1 MCDKDTCNDASCCGE
16 CEPWNCLE
24 QQINDALA
32 TKEGQLQG
40 YVDEA
45 KDAAA
50 ESKASAEASA
60 QSAAE
65 SKEFRDE
72 AETAAS
78 TAVAAEGVVLGVAN
92 TLQDT
97 ADKLEQIADELG
109 TAIAGVAVSSWFYTT
124 VSENQTVI
132 PVPANK
138 NAVDVQSI
146 YIEGARQSPFRGF
159 EFDKT
164 AMIITLA
171 EPLPLGLEIEIILG
185 TYNSDNPNDFAHTL
199 ASNNGASLV
208 GTARGITVQQTIDE
222 LNRSFQ
228 DGGVLRSLNDTLLDK
243 STIPYQEYVWSGD
256 SSTLPKVVP
265 AGSTPATTGGV
276 GIGAWLSVGDASL
289 RSNLASSEDGKGDSL
304 LCVKQPFTNSSSR
317 TQHDKN
323 FDRVSI
329 LDFLGVKGDG
339 VTDCTAGIQFAAN
352 YSKLSGKAI
361 HLPAGN
367 YLTKDSIS
375 VSVGDHYS
383 KNGVVF
389 IGDGKGST
397 RITKDT
403 VGTINATYNAIFLV
417 DEGYNFTLKGIM
429 LYDQTEE
436 SYGVVFTSWFSGFY
450 ADDFYTFVTH
460 TGVLAVGDFF
470 INSVTNGM
478 LDGGKNG
485 FYMAASGTTNQ
496 FDGLF
501 AAGQSGYGY
510 RLAGGY
516 SRIGALACDGNKG
529 LPYYFSNFTGSIGS
543 LGAENPDDHR
553 QDGIAHFTGSSH
565 VTIDKIDTYGI
576 HLKDAASF
584 ITVDG
589 SSVSIDELVITGG
602 QNTGYLYNAISGYLS
617 IGIDMPS
624 GFTLTANSTTA
635 VVKVTG
641 RYGDDTRHFKNINM
655 DMTWIG
661 RYDLAGVSHST
672 AWPKAIHMNSYGQP
686 KRAGSDGSV
695 NNDYAV
701 KPNRGDIFLENN
713 PAVNPSVGYIILNP
727 GSGSLQDATYASIPI
742 RIGGTTAERPVTPP
756 QTTMYFDTTLGKPV
770 WYYGTGWV
778 DATGASV

>member
-1 MCDKDTCNDASCCGE
+1 MTVSTEVDHNEYTGNGVTTSFPYTFRIFKKSDLVVQVVDLNENITELILDTDYTVTGAGGYSGGNVILMAALANGYQISISRELPVTQETDLRNQGKFFAEVHEDAFDKLTM
-16 CEPWNCLE
+16 LI
-24 QQINDALA
+24 QQAISWLRLSLRKPSFVANYYDALNNYIRNLRDPSRPQDAA
-32 TKEGQLQG
+32 TKN
-40 YVDEA
+40 YVDSLASINLSRTLRTPEPIPELPGIEMRKNKIVA
-45 KDAAA
+45 MDNDGNPIMVLP
-50 ESKASAEASA
+50 ESG
-60 QSAAE
+60 SAA
-65 SKEFRDE
+65 D
-72 AETAAS
+72 
-78 TAVAAEGVVLGVAN
+78 VL
-92 TLQDT
+92 
-97 ADKLEQIADELG
+97 
-109 TAIAGVAVSSWFYTT
+109 
-124 VSENQTVI
+124 
-132 PVPANK
+132 
-138 NAVDVQSI
+138 
-146 YIEGARQSPFRGF
+146 IE
-159 EFDKT
+159 
-164 AMIITLA
+164 
-171 EPLPLGLEIEIILG
+171 
-185 TYNSDNPNDFAHTL
+185 
-199 ASNNGASLV
+199 
-208 GTARGITVQQTIDE
+208 
-222 LNRSFQ
+222 
-228 DGGVLRSLNDTLLDK
+228 
-243 STIPYQEYVWSGD
+243 
-256 SSTLPKVVP
+256 
-265 AGSTPATTGGV
+265 
-276 GIGAWLSVGDASL
+276 
-289 RSNLASSEDGKGDSL
+289 LASSEDGKGDSL

-323 FDRVSI
+323 LDRVSI

-352 YSKLSGKAI
+352 YSKLTGKAI
-361 HLPAGN
+361 DFPAGN

-375 VSVGDHYS
+375 ISVGDHYS

-429 LYDQTEE
+429 LYDQTAE

-478 LDGGKNG
+478 LDGGQNG

-686 KRAGSDGSV
+686 RRAGSDGSV
-695 NNDYAV
+695 INDYAV

-713 PAVNPSVGYIILNP
+713 PAVNPSAGYIILNP

-742 RIGGTTAERPVTPP
+742 RIGGTTADRPVTPP

-778 DATGASV
+778 DATGSAA

>member
-1 MCDKDTCNDASCCGE
+1 MTVSTEVDHNEYTGNGVTTSFPYTFRIFKKSDLVVQVVDLNENITELILDTDYTVTGAGGYSGGNVILMAALANGYQISISRELPVTQETDLRNQGKFFAEVHEDAFDKLTM
-16 CEPWNCLE
+16 LI
-24 QQINDALA
+24 QQAISWLRLSLRKPSFVANYYDALNNYIRNLRDPSRPQDAA
-32 TKEGQLQG
+32 TKN
-40 YVDEA
+40 YVDSLASINLSRTLRTPEPIPELPGIEMRKNKIVA
-45 KDAAA
+45 MDNDGNPIMVLP
-50 ESKASAEASA
+50 ESG
-60 QSAAE
+60 SAA
-65 SKEFRDE
+65 D
-72 AETAAS
+72 
-78 TAVAAEGVVLGVAN
+78 VL
-92 TLQDT
+92 
-97 ADKLEQIADELG
+97 
-109 TAIAGVAVSSWFYTT
+109 
-124 VSENQTVI
+124 
-132 PVPANK
+132 
-138 NAVDVQSI
+138 
-146 YIEGARQSPFRGF
+146 IE
-159 EFDKT
+159 
-164 AMIITLA
+164 
-171 EPLPLGLEIEIILG
+171 
-185 TYNSDNPNDFAHTL
+185 
-199 ASNNGASLV
+199 
-208 GTARGITVQQTIDE
+208 
-222 LNRSFQ
+222 
-228 DGGVLRSLNDTLLDK
+228 
-243 STIPYQEYVWSGD
+243 
-256 SSTLPKVVP
+256 
-265 AGSTPATTGGV
+265 
-276 GIGAWLSVGDASL
+276 
-289 RSNLASSEDGKGDSL
+289 LASSEDGKGDSL

-323 FDRVSI
+323 FDRISI

-339 VTDCTAGIQFAAN
+339 DTDCTAGIQFAAN
-352 YSKLSGKAI
+352 YSKLTGKAI
-361 HLPAGN
+361 YYPSGN
-367 YLTKDSIS
+367 YLIKDSIS
-375 VSVGDHYS
+375 ISVGDHYS

-403 VGTINATYNAIFLV
+403 VGTVNATYNAIFLV

-501 AAGQSGYGY
+501 SAGQSGYGY

-543 LGAENPDDHR
+543 LGAENPDDYR

-565 VTIDKIDTYGI
+565 VTIGKIDTYGI

-624 GFTLTANSTTA
+624 GFTLTANSTSA

-641 RYGDDTRHFKNINM
+641 RYGDDTRHFKNENM
-655 DMTWIG
+655 DMTWVG
-661 RYDLAGVSHST
+661 KYDLAGVSHST

-686 KRAGSDGSV
+686 RRAGSDGTV

-713 PAVNPSVGYIILNP
+713 PAVNPSAGYIILNP

-742 RIGGTTAERPVTPP
+742 RVGNVTAERPVDAPNFTC
-756 QTTMYFDTTLGKPV
+756 YFDTTLGKPV
-770 WYYGTGWV
+770 WKYGSVWV
-778 DATGASV
+778 DATGSAA